1 MANKI
6 SNLARE
12 VFHSMSERNFRIYNA
27 GMFVSNI
34 GTWMQGVA
42 LSWLVYRL
50 TGSASSL
57 GLVAFANSMPLLLL
71 TFFGGLA
78 ADRFDKRKILFVT
91 QTVAMLQAVALAV
104 MVAMDLITM
113 EIVIGLACVL
123 GIVTAFEVPTRQAF
137 VPSLIKDSKYLPNA
151 IGLSSATFHVSRM
164 IGPALGGVLIA
175 SAGESICF
183 VLNVISFLGAFVALA
198 KLKIE
203 RPDKTKTDR
212 ETGSDRTGM
221 AQSQWQSVKALIKRP
236 GVFTLLILAAF
247 VSTFGMQYS
256 ILMPVIADKL
266 LGGQSMQY
274 GFLSASGGLGALLG
288 ALTIAAIGRKSGM
301 RKRLGWACLGLVG
314 GIIVVASS
322 QHLMLSVVAIAVC
335 GACLSLHWSGG
346 NALMQQCAEPS
357 ARGKLSGI
365 YTTFTL
371 GLAPFTGLLAGW
383 TAEHLGVSMAL
394 YLSGACLLIG
404 VIVYLYLV
412 RRLDDLC

>member
-183 VLNVISFLGAFVALA
+183 VLNVISFFGAFVALA

-212 ETGSDRTGM
+212 ETGSDR
-221 AQSQWQSVKALIKRP
+221 
-236 GVFTLLILAAF
+236 
-247 VSTFGMQYS
+247 
-256 ILMPVIADKL
+256 D
-266 LGGQSMQY
+266 
-274 GFLSASGGLGALLG
+274 
-288 ALTIAAIGRKSGM
+288 RKS
-301 RKRLGWACLGLVG
+301 
-314 GIIVVASS
+314 VV
-322 QHLMLSVVAIAVC
+322 
-335 GACLSLHWSGG
+335 
-346 NALMQQCAEPS
+346 
-357 ARGKLSGI
+357 
-365 YTTFTL
+365 
-371 GLAPFTGLLAGW
+371 
-383 TAEHLGVSMAL
+383 
-394 YLSGACLLIG
+394 
-404 VIVYLYLV
+404 
-412 RRLDDLC
+412 

>member
-12 VFHSMSERNFRIYNA
+12 VFHSMSERNFRVYNA

-91 QTVAMLQAVALAV
+91 QSVAMLQAVALAV
-104 MVAMDLITM
+104 MVALDLITM
-113 EIVIGLACVL
+113 EIVIGLACLL

-137 VPSLIKDSKYLPNA
+137 VPSLIKDPKYLPNA

-183 VLNVISFLGAFVALA
+183 VLNVISFAGAFIALA

-203 RPDKTKTDR
+203 RPDR
-212 ETGSDRTGM
+212 PVAERN
-221 AQSQWQSVKALIKRP
+221 AQSNSKALSQWQSVKLLIKRP

-274 GFLSASGGLGALLG
+274 GFLSASGGLGALVG

-314 GIIVVASS
+314 GIMVVASS
-322 QHLMLSVVAIAVC
+322 QHLVLSVVAIAVC

-346 NALMQQCAEPS
+346 NSLMQQCAEPS

-383 TAEHLGVSMAL
+383 TTEHLGVSTAL
-394 YLSGACLLIG
+394 YLSGACLLFG
-404 VIVYLYLV
+404 AIVYLYLV